1 MARKTSSRKAPSALH
16 NYQSRDFLLA
26 GLGAVSL
33 GRKQL
38 IQAYANGF
46 DGAIALRE
54 RTQEAVQAAASTFTD
69 QVGELRKQAGS
80 FSKQA
85 AQLREKA
92 QAKIAPAIAPVLARF
107 GVSLPKAKPRRAVA
121 KKRPVARRRKAA

>member
-1 MARKTSSRKAPSALH
+1 MARKTSSRTTPSARH

-33 GRKQL
+33 GRKQI

-46 DGAIALRE
+46 EGVIALRE
-54 RTQEAVQAAASTFTD
+54 RTQEAVQAAASSLTD

-80 FSKQA
+80 ISKQA
-85 AQLREKA
+85 AQFREKA

-107 GVSLPKAKPRRAVA
+107 GVNLPKAKTRRPAA
-121 KKRPVARRRKAA
+121 KKRPAARRRKAA